1 MSPLRSSKAGRHDER
16 DKPKAGRK
24 PTGSVVVGHRKDGAT
39 VYTIRFQAGG
49 RRRTVT
55 LGSAAEGW
63 DRTKAE
69 TELRHVLADVERGL
83 WQPPT
88 RAPAIEQS
96 ETPTFHE
103 FASEWF
109 ERHKHE
115 VQPRTIEYWLWVL
128 SGHLPF
134 FKDYP
139 LDAITVEV
147 VDRFKV
153 AKQTERER
161 MDAEEDTTS
170 PVGLNATSINK
181 CLALVARI
189 LEEALD
195 YGHIDRNP
203 AKGRRLRSSRPPRT
217 FLEPHE
223 AQAFLD
229 NALPAHRPLLA
240 TMILAGLRVGE
251 LTALRWRNVDL
262 AGGTLH
268 VAESKTDAGVREV
281 DVSPMLREILVLHK
295 AAGVRVGDDD
305 LVFATRNG
313 GQHNR
318 NNVRCKMVHKAV
330 ERANAKLA
338 EAGMPPIADGIT
350 NHSLRR
356 TFASLLYEA
365 GASPAYVMS
374 QMGHTSAGLALEVY
388 AKKMARSRDTG
399 QRMDALLQSSIWA
412 EKGATESEELQAF
425 TIEETKITD

>member
-1 MSPLRSSKAGRHDER
+1 MSEVA
-16 DKPKAGRK
+16 KAGRK
-24 PTGSVVVGHRKDGAT
+24 ATGSVVLGHRKDGT
-39 VYTIRFQAGG
+39 PTYTIRFQAGG
-49 RRRTVT
+49 RRRTMK

-63 DRTKAE
+63 TRQRAE
-69 TELRHVLADVERGL
+69 EELANVLADVRRGT
-83 WQPPT
+83 WRPPT
-88 RAPAIEQS
+88 PGPVIEPS
-96 ETPTFHE
+96 VVRTFHV

-115 VQPRTIEYWLWVL
+115 VKPRTIEYWLWLL
-128 SGHLPF
+128 SGHVLPF
-134 FKDYP
+134 FKDHP
-139 LDAITVEV
+139 LDAITVEL

-153 AKQTERER
+153 VKQTERER
-161 MDAEEDTTS
+161 YVRMDSEERKLAKV

-181 CLALVARI
+181 CLALLARI
-189 LEEALD
+189 LEEAQD
-195 YGHIDRNP
+195 YGHIERNP
-203 AKGRRLRSSRPPRT
+203 AKGRKRRLKSIKPKRT

-262 AGGTLH
+262 AGGTLY
-268 VAESKTDAGVREV
+268 VAKSKTDAGVREV

-295 AAGVRVGDDD
+295 AEVSHVGDDD
-305 LVFATRNG
+305 YVFATRHG
-313 GQHNR
+313 GPHGR

-330 ERANAKLA
+330 ERANVKLGA
-338 EAGMPPIADGIT
+338 AGLPLITDGIT

-399 QRMDALLQSSIWA
+399 QRMDALIQAADWA
-412 EKGATESEELQAF
+412 QKGADGSEAVEAF
-425 TIEETKITD
+425 TVEETQVAS

>member
-1 MSPLRSSKAGRHDER
+1 LKSI
-16 DKPKAGRK
+16 KPK
-24 PTGSVVVGHRKDGAT
+24 
-39 VYTIRFQAGG
+39 
-49 RRRTVT
+49 RT
-55 LGSAAEGW
+55 W
-63 DRTKAE
+63 
-69 TELRHVLADVERGL
+69 
-83 WQPPT
+83 
-88 RAPAIEQS
+88 
-96 ETPTFHE
+96 
-103 FASEWF
+103 
-109 ERHKHE
+109 
-115 VQPRTIEYWLWVL
+115 
-128 SGHLPF
+128 
-134 FKDYP
+134 
-139 LDAITVEV
+139 
-147 VDRFKV
+147 
-153 AKQTERER
+153 
-161 MDAEEDTTS
+161 
-170 PVGLNATSINK
+170 
-181 CLALVARI
+181 
-189 LEEALD
+189 
-195 YGHIDRNP
+195 
-203 AKGRRLRSSRPPRT
+203 
-217 FLEPHE
+217 LEPHE

-262 AGGTLH
+262 AGGTLY

-295 AAGVRVGDDD
+295 AAGVRVGNDD

-399 QRMDALLQSSIWA
+399 QRMDALLQSPIWA

-425 TIEETKITD
+425 TMEETKIAD